1 MNKKIYNNLNIKNLI
16 KTEWFNQFNL
26 NEKEEIN
33 WGLEDNLD
41 VSIYAKKEFN
51 WKQMS
56 QIRFG
61 LRDDLD
67 VSLYANP
74 EVSSLK
80 MEEIRLKLL
89 KESTLK

>member
-1 MNKKIYNNLNIKNLI
+1 MNKKIYNNLSIDNLR

-61 LRDDLD
+61 LYLC
-67 VSLYANP
+67 
-74 EVSSLK
+74 
-80 MEEIRLKLL
+80 
-89 KESTLK
+89 